1 MKKYGWLLLLAGF
14 ALGFVVANSG
24 DKIKRSDVRA
34 ALNLF
39 HLDFEKAEI
48 DTMLSYLERNRKGYD
63 EMRAFSLGNDVEPAL
78 VFDPF
83 PNDVKFPL
91 QNEPSNW
98 AIPEDV
104 ILPEDDEEIA
114 FMSIPELASL
124 LKSGKLSSKRLTT
137 IYLERIK
144 QYDSKLQSFITVTEE
159 LALKQAEKADVEFR
173 DGNYKGI
180 LHGIPYGIK
189 DLAAVPEYPTTWGAA
204 PYQNQMIDEKA
215 SVVIKL
221 EEAGAV
227 LLGKVVSGSLARGDV
242 WFGGKTKNPWDLN
255 QGATGSSAGAGA
267 ATAAGLVAF
276 SIGTET
282 LGSIVSPSTRT
293 GITGL
298 RPTYGA
304 VSKAG
309 FMVLSWSMD
318 KVGPICRSAEDCAI
332 VYDYIRGEDPKD
344 RSSKPTSTEL
354 NQFIDIHGLKIGYV
368 EDQFN
373 ADTAR
378 NNVNNKLTLEELR
391 SMGLNL
397 EAVQLPK
404 DYPFDVFD
412 IILRA
417 ESGAFFDELITKEG
431 HREMVE
437 QHKGSRANSLRQ
449 SRLIPAV
456 EYLQA
461 NRHRRRL
468 IEEVHQIFKDYD
480 VIISPTFGGEQM
492 LITNLTGHPALSVPN
507 GIDDEGHPTSIT
519 FLGNYFEE
527 AKMLQLAKAYQQTFA
542 HPKGRPSAYKQ

>member
-48 DTMLSYLERNRKGYD
+48 DTMLSYLERNKKGYD
-63 EMRAFSLGNDVEPAL
+63 EMRAFSLGNDIEPAL

-83 PNDVKFPL
+83 PNDVQFPS

-124 LKSGKLSSKRLTT
+124 LKTGKLSSKRLTT
-137 IYLERIK
+137 IYLDRIK

-378 NNVNNKLTLEELR
+378 NNVNNKLTLEELQ

-404 DYPFDVFD
+404 NYPFDVFD

>member
-83 PNDVKFPL
+83 PNDVQFPL

-137 IYLERIK
+137 IYLDRIK

-204 PYQNQMIDEKA
+204 PYQNQVIDEKA

-507 GIDDEGHPTSIT
+507 GIDNEGHPTSIT